1 MKNFIK
7 TIIMLLFAAFCVSCT
22 PEETNVAVTSVNL
35 DTSELNLTE
44 GERYELKATVSPFNA
59 TNKKVIFKSGNT
71 SVASVTETGVVTA
84 HKAGNTKVTVVTDD
98 GGKTATCDVT
108 VVAKKYPVTGVKLNS
123 TQEKLGVG
131 ETITLTATVTPST
144 ATDKTVSWSSSN
156 TSVATVS
163 QNGEVSAL
171 KKGTATITVTTK
183 DGGKTATCKIT
194 VEDKVYPVESV
205 TLDKS
210 TYEMTVGDNVTLKA
224 TVNPSNATDKT
235 VSWSSSNESVA
246 TVSQNGEVS
255 ALKKGTTTIT
265 VTTKDG
271 GKTATCKITVEDKVY
286 PVESVTLD
294 KSTYEMT
301 VGDNVALK
309 ATVNPSNA
317 TDKTVSWSS
326 NNTSVATVSQNGVV
340 TAKKKGTAKI
350 TVTTNDGN
358 KTAECIITV
367 TDKVYPVE
375 SVTLDKSSWEMIV
388 GEDITLVA
396 TVNPS
401 NATDKTV
408 VWNSSNTSVATV
420 SQNGVVTAKK
430 EGTAKITVTTN
441 DGNKTAECMITV
453 IKNYTNNDGEGLEDE
468 DGEW

>member
-7 TIIMLLFAAFCVSCT
+7 TIIMLLFAALCVSCT

-210 TYEMTVGDNVTLKA
+210 TYEMTVGDNV
-224 TVNPSNATDKT
+224 
-235 VSWSSSNESVA
+235 
-246 TVSQNGEVS
+246 
-255 ALKKGTTTIT
+255 
-265 VTTKDG
+265 
-271 GKTATCKITVEDKVY
+271 
-286 PVESVTLD
+286 
-294 KSTYEMT
+294 
-301 VGDNVALK
+301 ALK

-396 TVNPS
+396 TINPS

>member
-7 TIIMLLFAAFCVSCT
+7 TIIMLLFAALCVSCT

-171 KKGTATITVTTK
+171 KKGTTTITVTTK

-210 TYEMTVGDNVTLKA
+210 TYEMTVGDNVT
-224 TVNPSNATDKT
+224 
-235 VSWSSSNESVA
+235 
-246 TVSQNGEVS
+246 
-255 ALKKGTTTIT
+255 
-265 VTTKDG
+265 
-271 GKTATCKITVEDKVY
+271 
-286 PVESVTLD
+286 
-294 KSTYEMT
+294 
-301 VGDNVALK
+301 LK

-396 TVNPS
+396 TINPS

>member
-210 TYEMTVGDNVTLKA
+210 TYK
-224 TVNPSNATDKT
+224 
-235 VSWSSSNESVA
+235 
-246 TVSQNGEVS
+246 
-255 ALKKGTTTIT
+255 
-265 VTTKDG
+265 
-271 GKTATCKITVEDKVY
+271 
-286 PVESVTLD
+286 
-294 KSTYEMT
+294 MT

-326 NNTSVATVSQNGVV
+326 NNISVATVSQNGVV

-396 TVNPS
+396 TINPS

>member
-144 ATDKTVSWSSSN
+144 
-156 TSVATVS
+156 
-163 QNGEVSAL
+163 
-171 KKGTATITVTTK
+171 
-183 DGGKTATCKIT
+183 
-194 VEDKVYPVESV
+194 
-205 TLDKS
+205 
-210 TYEMTVGDNVTLKA
+210 
-224 TVNPSNATDKT
+224 ATDKT